1 MNEKLLNAVIMGR
14 KTFESLKGKVLL
26 DRINVCIT
34 SSSVADERVL
44 TFKSIDDALKYL
56 YTDPIIENIFVI
68 GGAVLYDCAINH
80 EDCKEIIINEID
92 NDVACDTFF
101 PQINSERYILS
112 ETSKIASDVENKR
125 YISKRNRFFTV

>member
-80 EDCKEIIINEID
+80 
-92 NDVACDTFF
+92 
-101 PQINSERYILS
+101 
-112 ETSKIASDVENKR
+112 
-125 YISKRNRFFTV
+125 